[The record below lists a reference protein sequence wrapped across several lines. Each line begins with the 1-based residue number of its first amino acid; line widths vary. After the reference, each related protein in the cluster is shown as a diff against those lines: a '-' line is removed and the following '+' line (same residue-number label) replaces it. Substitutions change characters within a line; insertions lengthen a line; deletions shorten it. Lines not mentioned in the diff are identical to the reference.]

1 MDHSRGV
8 GGRRSVGEFA
18 RCSLIFR
25 PGRRKRGVLLQ
36 PLTPHLSGNG
46 TLALGNGGAIHP
58 SVSTDHPVPA
68 VLIRRQ
74 IPGRVIN
81 IWLVL
86 IVALGAVIAV
96 GDGLTRAPNLELEL
110 FPPQPLE
117 YEPYHA
123 AFLLAGLT
131 LPLMF
136 AYAKKA
142 RVSLTEGLFLW
153 FTFCTTAYMKDF
165 SYLRMPGT
173 PLFVTDI
180 VLVALLFSIYILPR
194 PRPHY
199 PRNSLALSIFLI
211 VFVAAGLVS
220 AARGFWG
227 QGLPILVLRD
237 SALIAY
243 AFFLLVGY
251 QLFPSWLAIKRLAV
265 WFLLGTGLS
274 VLNGLGRFV
283 DAPEERRFVVAGIYV
298 LVSQMAVLVL
308 LANRLIRPKAGWPL
322 AAVFSLGLLLANMRS
337 IFISLAIVMGAA
349 FLVPGLVRR
358 KSRLLSVVATLVLAI
373 VLACSFALLSFHL
386 QAGRDFA
393 TRVSDELDSAVFH
406 TGDDPY
412 WQFRLAAWSEAW
424 RRFEKYPPGGEG
436 FGIPFV
442 FEIWDNDARPH
453 NTFLTVLYKMGLLG
467 FLPLLVFLA
476 YFFWLGL
483 RAVYRNSANRRV
495 AFLEIVILA
504 QFSFCV
510 YGGAFPVFESPY
522 AASLFWAGMGIGL
535 RIIKNFD
542 LERSLRSSANCT
554 WGNAGS
560 LNRVKTAFG

>member
-1 MDHSRGV
+1 MGTRASSAV
-8 GGRRSVGEFA
+8 ELFERSK
-18 RCSLIFR
+18 CSASTRTPALACPHWATI
-25 PGRRKRGVLLQ
+25 LLAY
-36 PLTPHLSGNG
+36 LGLRLLSG
-46 TLALGNGGAIHP
+46 
-58 SVSTDHPVPA
+58 PVA
-68 VLIRRQ
+68 
-74 IPGRVIN
+74 
-81 IWLVL
+81 
-86 IVALGAVIAV
+86 
-96 GDGLTRAPNLELEL
+96 
-110 FPPQPLE
+110 
-117 YEPYHA
+117 
-123 AFLLAGLT
+123 
-131 LPLMF
+131 
-136 AYAKKA
+136 
-142 RVSLTEGLFLW
+142 
-153 FTFCTTAYMKDF
+153 
-165 SYLRMPGT
+165 
-173 PLFVTDI
+173 
-180 VLVALLFSIYILPR
+180 
-194 PRPHY
+194 
-199 PRNSLALSIFLI
+199 
-211 VFVAAGLVS
+211 
-220 AARGFWG
+220 
-227 QGLPILVLRD
+227 
-237 SALIAY
+237 
-243 AFFLLVGY
+243 
-251 QLFPSWLAIKRLAV
+251 
-265 WFLLGTGLS
+265 TGPWAS
-274 VLNGLGRFV
+274 
-283 DAPEERRFVVAGIYV
+283 ET
-298 LVSQMAVLVL
+298 
-308 LANRLIRPKAGWPL
+308 
-322 AAVFSLGLLLANMRS
+322 GLLLANMRS

-349 FLVPGLVRR
+349 FLVPGLVGR

-373 VLACSFALLSFHL
+373 VLACSFALLFFHL

-542 LERSLRSSANCT
+542 LERSLRALQT
-554 WGNAGS
+554 VLGAMPE
-560 LNRVKTAFG
+560 V

>member
-1 MDHSRGV
+1 
-8 GGRRSVGEFA
+8 
-18 RCSLIFR
+18 
-25 PGRRKRGVLLQ
+25 
-36 PLTPHLSGNG
+36 
-46 TLALGNGGAIHP
+46 
-58 SVSTDHPVPA
+58 
-68 VLIRRQ
+68 
-74 IPGRVIN
+74 
-81 IWLVL
+81 
-86 IVALGAVIAV
+86 
-96 GDGLTRAPNLELEL
+96 
-110 FPPQPLE
+110 
-117 YEPYHA
+117 
-123 AFLLAGLT
+123 
-131 LPLMF
+131 
-136 AYAKKA
+136 
-142 RVSLTEGLFLW
+142 
-153 FTFCTTAYMKDF
+153 MKDF
-165 SYLRMPGT
+165 SYLRLPGT

-194 PRPHY
+194 PPHY

-227 QGLPILVLRD
+227 HGLPILVLRD

-283 DAPEERRFVVAGIYV
+283 SAPEERRFVVAGIYV
-298 LVSQMAVLVL
+298 LVSQIAVLVL
-308 LANRLIRPKAGWPL
+308 LANRLIRPKTGWTL

-337 IFISLAIVMGAA
+337 LFISLAIVMGTAL
-349 FLVPGLVRR
+349 LVPGLLRR
-358 KSRLLSVVATLVLAI
+358 KSRLVSVVATLVLAI
-373 VLACSFALLSFHL
+373 VLACSFALLFFHL

-393 TRVSDELDSAVFH
+393 TRVADELDSAVFH

-442 FEIWDNDARPH
+442 FEIWDNDVRPH
-453 NTFLTVLYKMGLLG
+453 NTFLTVLYKMGLIG
-467 FLPLLVFLA
+467 FLPLLAFLA

-495 AFLEIVILA
+495 AFLGIVILA

-510 YGGAFPVFESPY
+510 YGGAFPVLESPY

-542 LERSLRSSANCT
+542 LERSLQSFANCT

-560 LNRVKTAFG
+560 MTRVKTAFG